1 MADNGPK
8 QHASFDSGRQHLGA
22 VYAKALLGATEKLG
36 NTDSVLSELESL
48 VADVLDKLP
57 KFDAALSSPRIAQEE
72 KVRILKRAFGGKMS
86 PVLLNFL
93 NVAAE
98 HGRLDC
104 LRAIAEGARRLYNQ
118 LRNRVEVNLQSA
130 QPLTNQ
136 LRELI
141 AVRLAQLLGREID
154 LQTGVDPDLLGGIVV
169 RVGDTVYDG
178 SLANKLKT
186 MRGAAIERT
195 ARTMRESLERFALS

>member
-36 NTDSVLSELESL
+36 QTESVLAELESL

-57 KFDAALSSPRIAQEE
+57 QFDAALCSPRIAQEE

-93 NVAAE
+93 NVAAQ

-104 LRAIAEGARRLYNQ
+104 LRAILRAAKTLYNE
-118 LRNRVEVNLQSA
+118 LRGRVEITVQTA
-130 QPLTNQ
+130 YPLSNPVRERIASK
-136 LRELI
+136 LR
-141 AVRLAQLLGREID
+141 QMLGHEVVLSTEIEE
-154 LQTGVDPDLLGGIVV
+154 DLLGGLVV
-169 RVGDTVYDG
+169 RIGDTVYDG

-186 MRGAAIERT
+186 MRGAALERT
-195 ARTMRESLERFALS
+195 ARTMRDSLERFALS